1 MLSTTFDEFRVVPR
15 VSQRSWQTPFLILV
29 CATGVV
35 VISMGVRMTYGLWL
49 PQASRDLGWGLTELS
64 FAMGFQALMWGIAA
78 PYAGSV
84 ADRYGAARV
93 IVFAGVTYTAGLVLM
108 AYASTQAEVMFS
120 IGVLTGLAMG
130 ASTFPIVLAIVSRA
144 VDDPRKRALYI
155 GIASSGGSSGQ
166 IVVLPVAHYVM
177 IDHGWVTTLFVLA
190 GMTALIVPMAAGL
203 VGRGMSAFAVTS
215 DQKLGEA
222 IREAFGHSG
231 YLLLTAGYFVCGFQT
246 MFIAQHFPKLLE
258 AYDVRPD
265 MGAWAIS
272 LIGLF
277 NIAGCF
283 FWGALGGRR
292 RKTYLLVWLYVLRSV
307 IMTGFILLPVTDYSV
322 TVFAAL
328 MGFLWLGTVPLTGA
342 IVGKIFGFKFMATL
356 FGFSFLSHQLGS
368 FIGIW
373 AGGWLFDIYGNYDI
387 VWWASIALGLVAA
400 LLNYPIDVRPVVRAA
415 ARSAGA

>member
-1 MLSTTFDEFRVVPR
+1 LSVVG
-15 VSQRSWQTPFLILV
+15 RSWRTPFIVLI

-35 VISMGVRMTYGLWL
+35 VISMGVRMTYGVWM
-49 PQASRDLGWGLTELS
+49 PEASRDLGWGMAELS
-64 FAMGFQALMWGIAA
+64 FAMGFQALMWGVGA
-78 PYAGSV
+78 PFAGSI
-84 ADRYGAARV
+84 ADRFGAGRV
-93 IVFAGVTYTAGLVLM
+93 IVFAGISYTAGLVLM
-108 AYASTQAEVMFS
+108 AYASTQGEAILS

-130 ASTFPIVLAIVSRA
+130 ASTFPIVLALISRA
-144 VDDPRKRALYI
+144 VEDPKKRAIYL

-166 IVVLPVAHYVM
+166 IVVLPIAHYVM
-177 IDHGWVTTLFVLA
+177 VDYGWITTLFVLA

-203 VGRGMSAFAVTS
+203 TGRAMSGTGPRS
-215 DQKLGEA
+215 DQKIGHA

-246 MFIAQHFPKLLE
+246 LFIAQHFPKLLE
-258 AYDVRPD
+258 SYDVRPD

-283 FWGALGGRR
+283 FWGAMGGRR
-292 RKTYLLVWLYVLRSV
+292 RKKFLLVWLYLLRSV
-307 IMTGFILLPVTDYSV
+307 VMVAFIMLPITDVSV

-342 IVGKIFGFKFMATL
+342 VVGDIFGFKYMATL

-368 FIGIW
+368 FIGVW
-373 AGGWLFDIYGNYDI
+373 AGGWLYDIYGNYDI
-387 VWWASIALGLVAA
+387 IWWASIVLGLGAA
-400 LLNYPIDVRPVVRAA
+400 LLNYPIDDRPIIRAE
-415 ARSAGA
+415 ARAGTA

>member
-1 MLSTTFDEFRVVPR
+1 MVPS
-15 VSQRSWQTPFLILV
+15 VPQRSWQTPFLILL

-35 VISMGVRMTYGLWL
+35 VISMGVRMTYGLWM
-49 PQASRDLGWGLTELS
+49 PQASQDLGWGLAELS
-64 FAMGFQALMWGIAA
+64 FAMGFQALMWGVAA

-84 ADRYGAARV
+84 ADRYGAGRV

-108 AYASTQAEVMFS
+108 AYASTRAEAVFS

-130 ASTFPIVLAIVSRA
+130 ASTFPIVLSIISRA
-144 VDDPRKRALYI
+144 VEDPKRRALYL

-177 IDHGWVTTLFVLA
+177 VDYGWVTTLLVLA
-190 GMTALIVPMAAGL
+190 GMTALIVPLAAGL
-203 VGRGMSAFAVTS
+203 VGRGGAARAETS
-215 DQKLGEA
+215 DQNVGEA

-277 NIAGCF
+277 NIVGCF
-283 FWGALGGRR
+283 FWSALGGRR
-292 RKTYLLVWLYVLRSV
+292 RKTYLLIWLYVLRSV
-307 IMTGFILLPVTDYSV
+307 IMTGFILLPVTDFSV
-322 TVFAAL
+322 IVFAAL
-328 MGFLWLGTVPLTGA
+328 MGLLWLGTVPLTGA
-342 IVGKIFGFKFMATL
+342 IVGEIFGFKFMATL
-356 FGFSFLSHQLGS
+356 FGFTFLSHQLSS
-368 FIGIW
+368 FVGIW

-387 VWWASIALGLVAA
+387 VWWASIALGLIAA
-400 LLNYPIDVRPVVRAA
+400 LLNYPIDDRPIVRAPA
-415 ARSAGA
+415 HSAGA

>member
-1 MLSTTFDEFRVVPR
+1 MT
-15 VSQRSWQTPFLILV
+15 QRSWQTPFLILL

-35 VISMGVRMTYGLWL
+35 VISMGVRMTYGLWM
-49 PQASRDLGWGLTELS
+49 PAASRDLGWGLAELS

-78 PYAGSV
+78 PYAGSI
-84 ADRYGAARV
+84 ADRYGAGRV
-93 IVFAGVTYTAGLVLM
+93 IVFAGVTYTAGLILM
-108 AYASTQAEVMFS
+108 AYASTEAEAVFS

-144 VDDPRKRALYI
+144 VEDPRKRALYL

-166 IVVLPVAHYVM
+166 LVVLPVAHYVM
-177 IDHGWVTTLFVLA
+177 VDYGWVTTLFVLA

-203 VGRGMSAFAVTS
+203 FGRGASAPAAAS
-215 DQKLGEA
+215 DQKVGEA

-258 AYDVRPD
+258 GHDVRPD
-265 MGAWAIS
+265 MAAWALS

-283 FWGALGGRR
+283 FWGTMGGRR
-292 RKTYLLVWLYVLRSV
+292 RKKHLLAWLYALRSV
-307 IMTGFILLPVTDYSV
+307 IMTGFILLPVTDFSV
-322 TVFAAL
+322 LAFAVL

-342 IVGKIFGFKFMATL
+342 VVGDIFGLKFMATL

-387 VWWASIALGLVAA
+387 VWWVSIGLGLAA
-400 LLNYPIDVRPVVRAA
+400 AMLNYPIDDRPVVRAA
-415 ARSAGA
+415 APSAAE

>member
-1 MLSTTFDEFRVVPR
+1 MVPS
-15 VSQRSWQTPFLILV
+15 VAQRSWQTPLLILW

-35 VISMGVRMTYGLWL
+35 VISMGVRFTYGVWM
-49 PQASRDLGWGLTELS
+49 PQASRDLGWGLAELS
-64 FAMGFQALMWGIAA
+64 FAMGLQALLWGVAA

-84 ADRYGAARV
+84 ADRFGAGRV
-93 IVFAGVTYTAGLVLM
+93 ILFAGVTYTAGLLLM
-108 AYASTQAEVMFS
+108 AYASTKAEAIFS
-120 IGVLTGLAMG
+120 IGILTGLAMG
-130 ASTFPIVLAIVSRA
+130 ASTFPIVLSIISRA
-144 VDDPRKRALYI
+144 VDDPKKRAVYL

-166 IVVLPVAHYVM
+166 VVVLPVAHYVM
-177 IDHGWVTTLFVLA
+177 VDYGWVTTLFVLA
-190 GMTALIVPMAAGL
+190 GMTALIVPMAAALAGS
-203 VGRGMSAFAVTS
+203 GSSARVETS
-215 DQKLGEA
+215 DQNVGAA

-246 MFIAQHFPKLLE
+246 MFIVQHFPKLLE
-258 AYDVRPD
+258 AHDVRPD

-283 FWGALGGRR
+283 FWGTLGGRR
-292 RKTYLLVWLYVLRSV
+292 RKTYLLVWLYALRSV

-322 TVFAAL
+322 IVFAAL

-342 IVGKIFGFKFMATL
+342 VVGEIFGLKFMATL
-356 FGFSFLSHQLGS
+356 FGFAFLSHQLGS

-400 LLNYPIDVRPVVRAA
+400 LLNYPIDDRPVVRAS

>member
-1 MLSTTFDEFRVVPR
+1 ML
-15 VSQRSWQTPFLILV
+15 

-35 VISMGVRMTYGLWL
+35 LISMGVRMSYGLWM
-49 PQASRDLGWGLTELS
+49 PEASRDLGWGLNELS
-64 FAMGFQALMWGIAA
+64 FAMGLQALMWGIAA

-84 ADRYGAARV
+84 ADRYGAGRV
-93 IVFAGVTYTAGLVLM
+93 IVFAGVTYTLGLVLM
-108 AYASTQAEVMFS
+108 SVASTWGEAIFS

-130 ASTFPIVLAIVSRA
+130 ASTFPIVLSIISRA
-144 VDDPRKRALYI
+144 VEDPKKRAIYL

-166 IVVLPVAHYVM
+166 IVVLPIAHYVM
-177 IDHGWVTTLFVLA
+177 ADHGWVTTLLVLA

-203 VGRGMSAFAVTS
+203 VGRGAGAHMPVS
-215 DQKLGEA
+215 DQKVGHA

-246 MFIAQHFPKLLE
+246 LFIAQHFPKMLE

-292 RKTYLLVWLYVLRSV
+292 RKKYLLAWLYALRSV
-307 IMTGFILLPVTDYSV
+307 IMVAFIMMPVTDLSII
-322 TVFAAL
+322 VFSAA

-342 IVGKIFGFKFMATL
+342 VVGQIFGLKFMATL
-356 FGFSFLSHQLGS
+356 FGFAFLSHQLGS
-368 FIGIW
+368 FIGVW
-373 AGGWLFDIYGNYDI
+373 AGGWLYDIYGNYDI
-387 VWWASIALGLVAA
+387 VWWASIALGVIAA
-400 LLNYPIDVRPVVRAA
+400 ALNYPIDDKPVVRAPAHA
-415 ARSAGA
+415 AEAAQ

>member
-1 MLSTTFDEFRVVPR
+1 M
-15 VSQRSWQTPFLILV
+15 ILL

-35 VISMGVRMTYGLWL
+35 VISMGVRMSYGLWL
-49 PQASRDLGWGLTELS
+49 PQASRDLGWGLAELS

-84 ADRYGAARV
+84 ADRYGDGRV
-93 IVFAGVTYTAGLVLM
+93 VVFAGVTYTAGLILM
-108 AYASTQAEVMFS
+108 GYASTKAEAVFS

-130 ASTFPIVLAIVSRA
+130 ASTFPIVLAIISRA
-144 VDDPRKRALYI
+144 VEDPRKRALYL
-155 GIASSGGSSGQ
+155 GIAASGGSSGQ
-166 IVVLPVAHYVM
+166 IVVLPIAHYVM
-177 IDHGWVTTLFVLA
+177 VDYGWVTTLFVLA

-203 VGRGMSAFAVTS
+203 AGRGTTVRAETS
-215 DQKLGEA
+215 DQSLGEA

-231 YLLLTAGYFVCGFQT
+231 YRLLTAGYFVCGFQT

-258 AYDVRPD
+258 AYEVRPD

-283 FWGALGGRR
+283 FWGAMGGRT
-292 RKTYLLVWLYVLRSV
+292 RKKYLLVWLYTLRSV
-307 IMTGFILLPVTDYSV
+307 VMTGFILAPVTDASV
-322 TVFAAL
+322 ITFSVL
-328 MGFLWLGTVPLTGA
+328 LGLLWLGTVPLTGA
-342 IVGKIFGFKFMATL
+342 IVGEIFGFRFMATL

-373 AGGWLFDIYGNYDI
+373 AGGWLYDIYGNYDI
-387 VWWASIALGLVAA
+387 VWWASIVLGLVAVA
-400 LLNYPIDVRPVVRAA
+400 LHYPIDNRPVVRAP
-415 ARSAGA
+415 AGAAAA